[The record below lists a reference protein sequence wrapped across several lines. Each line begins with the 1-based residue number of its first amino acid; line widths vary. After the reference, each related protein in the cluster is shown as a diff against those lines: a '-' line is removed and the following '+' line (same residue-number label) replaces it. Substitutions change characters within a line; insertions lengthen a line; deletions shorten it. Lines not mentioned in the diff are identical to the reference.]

1 MYIVLVPFHDLK
13 DENYIYM
20 PGDSFPRKGYKPEK
34 ARITE
39 LLTPENALGVPVI
52 AETKATNTKEKK
64 KGL

>member
-1 MYIVLVPFHDLK
+1 MYIVLVPFHDLQ

-20 PGDSFPRKGYKPEK
+20 PGDTFPRKGYKPEK

-52 AETKATNTKEKK
+52 SETNTKEKK
-64 KGL
+64 KGH